1 MRIPLLLA
9 FSLLLPA
16 VAVAQQGSDHGPAT
30 KLEGGGV
37 FPAGWQVRPDEGG
50 TLPEVKIEAMAPGW
64 HMTTAASGIIY
75 RPTDRATGSYDVSA
89 KLHLFPEGP
98 GHQEAYG
105 IFIGGKDLG
114 GAGQRYTYFLLR
126 GDGTWKV
133 KRRSGSATTDMTTGW
148 TAHSAILKETP
159 TGPVANLLLV
169 SVAQGKLRFLVN
181 GQEVWSAPAASVDA
195 EGIAGL
201 RLNHN
206 LSVHVESLVVTRR

>member
-30 KLEGGGV
+30 TLEGGGV

-126 GDGTWKV
+126 GDGILDLAIRV
-133 KRRSGSATTDMTTGW
+133 ENPLHPPHSHLHHRGGVGVVCARRFD
-148 TAHSAILKETP
+148 
-159 TGPVANLLLV
+159 
-169 SVAQGKLRFLVN
+169 
-181 GQEVWSAPAASVDA
+181 
-195 EGIAGL
+195 
-201 RLNHN
+201 
-206 LSVHVESLVVTRR
+206 RR